1 MSSNNPLAYLGADD
15 SSYTTVGITRYAT
28 VAECTSPAAATQ
40 DTTAVTPAGLAA
52 VSFAGVV
59 DANTTTKGILKT
71 TTNGDAVLGV
81 LSDTAIVPSNLAS
94 VFAAPP
100 AIGATTPAA
109 GTFTTLTAT
118 TLVFATALD
127 VPEGG
132 TGLSTITDH
141 GVMLGSGAGAVTPT
155 AVGTTNQ
162 IFIGQ
167 SAADPIWSDNIDVQ
181 GTLDVTGAAVFDSTV
196 NVVGTLTA
204 AAITNSGLITG
215 TAGIT
220 VTGAAINL
228 GTDAGAFA
236 VNLGTGAAAKTIT
249 VGNSTGA
256 TAISLN
262 AGTGGVNVGTNA
274 IAHTVTIGNVTGAT
288 AVAVN
293 AGTGGIALASTGT
306 GDITAASADT
316 LLLDSAG
323 VLELNSSAGAINI
336 GNDAVAQAINVG
348 TGAAA
353 RVVTIGNVTGASQVV
368 LNSGTAGVA
377 INTTGAGDVV
387 VTSADTVL
395 IDAAGVLELNS
406 SAGVIGIGNDAV
418 AQNINIGTGAAA
430 RTITMG
436 NVSGATALALN
447 AGTGGI
453 ALASTGAGDIT
464 LASSDTVLIDSAGV
478 LELNSSAGVI
488 SIGNDAVAQNINI
501 GTGAAART
509 VTVGNSTGAT
519 AITLNAGTG
528 GVNVGTNA
536 IAKTVTIGNTTGAS
550 AVVLTAGSGAV
561 SCATNFLL
569 SSVATQFQMN
579 GGAVTDFIGQAV
591 LVGGTKTVANT
602 NIAAADRILLSRST
616 LGGTPGHLSFVI
628 NAGADFVITSSS
640 GTDTSTIDYVIIR
653 QN

>member
-1 MSSNNPLAYLGADD
+1 MSLPLGYLGGIA
-15 SSYTTVGITRYAT
+15 STTTFGQVELAT
-28 VAECTSPAAATQ
+28 VAETVAGAS
-40 DTTAVTPAGLAA
+40 TTKVCTPAGVAA
-52 VSFAGVV
+52 VAIAG
-59 DANTTTKGILKT
+59 APSASTTVSGILKT
-71 TTNGDAVLGV
+71 TTNGDAVAGV
-81 LSDTAIVPSNLAS
+81 LTNTAIVPSNLAS

-100 AIGATTPAA
+100 AIGGTTPAA

-118 TLVFATALD
+118 TLVFASALD
-127 VPEGG
+127 VSEGG

-141 GVMLGSGAGAVTPT
+141 GVMLGSGTGAVTPT
-155 AVGTTNQ
+155 AVGATNQ

-167 SAADPIWSDNIDVQ
+167 TGADPIWSNNIDVP

-204 AAITNSGLITG
+204 AAITNSGLISG

-256 TAISLN
+256 TQIVLN
-262 AGTGGVNVGTNA
+262 SGTAGINIGTNA
-274 IAHTVTIGNVTGAT
+274 IAQPITIGNSTGATAILLNSGTGGVGVGTNAVAQTVTIGNVTGAT
-288 AVAVN
+288 AVAIN
-293 AGTGGIALASTGT
+293 SGTGHITLTSTGT
-306 GDITAASADT
+306 GDIIANSADT
-316 LLLDSAG
+316 LLLDAAG
-323 VLELNSSAGAINI
+323 VLELNSSAGVIGI
-336 GNDAVAQAINVG
+336 GNDAVAQNINIG

-353 RVVTIGNVTGASQVV
+353 RVITIGNVTGASQVV

-418 AQNINIGTGAAA
+418 AQNINVGTGAAARVITIGNVTGATQVVLNSGTAGVAINTTGAGDVVVTSADTVLIDGAGVVELNSSAGAISIGNDAVAQAINIGTGAAA
-430 RTITMG
+430 RTIT
-436 NVSGATALALN
+436 
-447 AGTGGI
+447 
-453 ALASTGAGDIT
+453 
-464 LASSDTVLIDSAGV
+464 
-478 LELNSSAGVI
+478 
-488 SIGNDAVAQNINI
+488 
-501 GTGAAART
+501 
-509 VTVGNSTGAT
+509 VGNSTGAT
-519 AITLNAGTG
+519 A
-528 GVNVGTNA
+528 
-536 IAKTVTIGNTTGAS
+536 
-550 AVVLTAGSGAV
+550 VVIDSGSGAV
-561 SCATNFLL
+561 TCNKNFILGA
-569 SSVATQFQMN
+569 VATQFQMN

-591 LVGGTKTVANT
+591 LVGGTKTVSNT
-602 NIAAADRILLSRST
+602 NIAATDRILLSRST

-628 NAGADFVITSSS
+628 NPGADFVITSSS

>member
-1 MSSNNPLAYLGADD
+1 MPSPNPLAYLGPDQA
-15 SSYTTVGITRYAT
+15 SETVIGVSRLATQAETVAGISREIATTPYGVAGLIAAGAPAASTTVA
-28 VAECTSPAAATQ
+28 
-40 DTTAVTPAGLAA
+40 
-52 VSFAGVV
+52 
-59 DANTTTKGILKT
+59 GILKT
-71 TTNGDAVLGV
+71 TTNGDAVAGI
-81 LSDTAIVPSNLAS
+81 LSNTAIVPSNLAD
-94 VFAAPP
+94 VFASPP
-100 AIGATTPAA
+100 AIGGTAPAA

-118 TLVFATALD
+118 TLVFASALD
-127 VPEGG
+127 VSEGG

-141 GVMLGSGAGAVTPT
+141 GVMLGSGTGAVTPT
-155 AVGTTNQ
+155 AVGATNQ
-162 IFIGQ
+162 LFIGQ
-167 SAADPIWSDNIDVQ
+167 TGADPIWSNNIDVP
-181 GTLDVTGAAVFDSTV
+181 GTLDVTGAAVLDSTL
-196 NVVGTLTA
+196 NVVGTLTGA
-204 AAITNSGLITG
+204 AVTASGLITG

-228 GTDAGAFA
+228 GSDAGAFA

-249 VGNSTGA
+249 IGNSTGA
-256 TAISLN
+256 TSIALN
-262 AGTGGVNVGTNA
+262 AGTGAINIGTNA
-274 IAHTVTIGNVTGAT
+274 IAHTVTIGNITGAT

-293 AGTGGIALASTGT
+293 SGTGGIALVSTGT

-323 VLELNSSAGAINI
+323 VLELNSSAGVISI
-336 GNDAVAQAINVG
+336 GNDAVAQNINIG

-353 RVVTIGNVTGASQVV
+353 RVVTIGNVTGASRVL
-368 LNSGTAGVA
+368 LNSGTAGIA
-377 INTTGAGDVV
+377 LASTGAGDI
-387 VTSADTVL
+387 TIASSDTVL
-395 IDAAGVLELNS
+395 IDSAGVLELNS

-430 RTITMG
+430 RTITVG

-478 LELNSSAGVI
+478 LELNSSAGII

-509 VTVGNSTGAT
+509 VTIGNGSGAT
-519 AITLNAGTG
+519 AVTINSGTA

-536 IAKTVTIGNTTGAS
+536 IAQTVTIGNTTGAS
-550 AVVLTAGSGAV
+550 AVVLTAGSGKV
-561 SCATNFLL
+561 SCATSFLL

-602 NIAAADRILLSRST
+602 NIAAADRIFLSRST
-616 LGGTPGHLSFVI
+616 LGGTAGHLSFVI
-628 NAGADFVITSSS
+628 NPGADFVITSS
-640 GTDTSTIDYVIIR
+640 TALDTSTIDYVIIR